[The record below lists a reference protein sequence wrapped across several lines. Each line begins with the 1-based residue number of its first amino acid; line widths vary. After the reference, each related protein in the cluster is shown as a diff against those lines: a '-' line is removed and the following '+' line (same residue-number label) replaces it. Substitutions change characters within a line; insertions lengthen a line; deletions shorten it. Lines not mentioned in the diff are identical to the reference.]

1 MFTASMNLLRDPLIA
16 KETYR
21 DVRIDRR
28 KRGKQE
34 FSLQAEYIQRQDDA
48 ENMMA
53 WLTSELTRQRMLIG
67 VSLFPYPILQ
77 LGDMV
82 ELDYTDSNGV
92 EFAGGKRFVVY
103 NIEYEK
109 NEEGLDQKVYLAEVL

>member
-1 MFTASMNLLRDPLIA
+1 
-16 KETYR
+16 
-21 DVRIDRR
+21 
-28 KRGKQE
+28 
-34 FSLQAEYIQRQDDA
+34 
-48 ENMMA
+48 
-53 WLTSELTRQRMLIG
+53 MLIG